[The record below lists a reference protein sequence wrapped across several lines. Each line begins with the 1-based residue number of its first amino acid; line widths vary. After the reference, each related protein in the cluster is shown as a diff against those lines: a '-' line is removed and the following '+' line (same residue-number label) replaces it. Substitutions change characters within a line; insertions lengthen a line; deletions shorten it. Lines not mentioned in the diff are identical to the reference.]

1 MIRRPP
7 RSTRTDTLFPYTTR
21 FRSQRRSTGL
31 RPDHARP
38 AFHSSPS
45 RPSDVTRGRF
55 ITLEGGEGVG
65 KSTQIGALAVAL
77 ETRGI
82 AVVATRERSEERR
95 GGKECVR
102 TCRSRGWLY
111 N

>member
-21 FRSQRRSTGL
+21 FRSQRRSAGL

-65 KSTQIGALAVAL
+65 KLTLIRALAVAR
-77 ETRGI
+77 EPRGI
-82 AVVATRERSEERR
+82 DEIGRASGRERGCQS
-95 GGKECVR
+95 V
-102 TCRSRGWLY
+102 
-111 N
+111 